1 MGGRRRTFP
10 PHPALAPHGG
20 RGIKFSTSP
29 LYHFGP
35 LQLGHLISGIAE
47 TA

>member
-10 PHPALAPHGG
+10 PIPPLPRTGG
-20 RGIKFSTSP
+20 RGIKFSISP